1 MTSTPP
7 TCQVFQQEN
16 VTISS
21 LRAQIEQLPR
31 IVPSELTGDEVWQ
44 RNGEYIS
51 LFDVLALLDA
61 TPTETPDYKALYHEL
76 LYEVANKVPGESRH
90 ESARRI
96 IRQHETPS
104 GEQASAKSVLDAT
117 ETR

>member
-31 IVPSELTGDEVWQ
+31 YVGVTQIRANSW
-44 RNGEYIS
+44 EYREANFTDLPHEDDLIS
-51 LFDVLALLDA
+51 RDDVLALLDA
-61 TPTETPDYKALYHEL
+61 T
-76 LYEVANKVPGESRH
+76 
-90 ESARRI
+90 
-96 IRQHETPS
+96 
-104 GEQASAKSVLDAT
+104 
-117 ETR
+117 ETRP

>member
-1 MTSTPP
+1 
-7 TCQVFQQEN
+7 
-16 VTISS
+16 
-21 LRAQIEQLPR
+21 LRAQIEQLSQNDFPNDLR
-31 IVPSELTGDEVWQ
+31 DIHDHRYREPEWEGQTVVRLD
-44 RNGEYIS
+44 
-51 LFDVLALLDA
+51 DVLALLDA

-117 ETR
+117 ETP